1 MSTSQALVKDLEG
14 EVSVTRNG
22 EVVNIKV
29 GDYLLPGDQVV
40 TGDSGRLGL
49 EFPGIEGQEPAAG
62 VMTPNGKIVLGEQD
76 SPNGPQML
84 VLEETEC
91 FEFTTE
97 LTEMSSVAQDTGASG
112 LFGGLAG
119 SGGGLLTSALGALA
133 TGLFVGGSSDNDN
146 KDADIPAPS
155 NDGGFGVSGGES
167 LPAALAP
174 VVGEDTPV
182 GEVTGQVVNAINDMS
197 AGFPPITKPITDAA
211 GIDTTGAVSN
221 GSSGNTTSGPTG
233 SANSGPVG
241 QVLNPINESPLGVV
255 TQPVTDAIVGQIP
268 EGTSSGADTVP
279 GSSSDQSPADLGPDN
294 IIQAVQETVA
304 GLQEGPGSA
313 TPEGTVQNLLEAIKQ
328 DLTEVASAGETNPIS
343 TLVDTVVEGAV
354 GGINQT
360 PLGEPLSPLTEPAQ
374 SLTDT
379 FDSFDLNSL
388 INTAGGEGLVTTV
401 VDTVGEVIEPV
412 TAQVEP
418 LATVVDT
425 LHNTAVTVDSVL
437 AETLGSVE
445 NLLGGADI
453 LGAGAGGLSPDS
465 LSPDSLSPE
474 SLSLDAIPQT
484 LEEAT
489 GGLLGT
495 VESLT
500 AQLQSGGVE
509 DPTGGLLDTVVSTIS
524 STAADSSSSDLSSA
538 LSKVLGGLG

>member
-29 GDYLLPGDQVV
+29 GDYLLPGDEVV

-49 EFPGIEGQEPAAG
+49 EFPGIMGQEPAAG

-84 VLEETEC
+84 VMEETEC

-97 LTEMSSVAQDTGASG
+97 LTEMSSVAQDTGAAG

-119 SGGGLLTSALGALA
+119 SGGLLTSAIGALA
-133 TGLFVGGSSDNDN
+133 TGLFVGGSSDDNDN
-146 KDADIPAPS
+146 KDPDIPAPS

-174 VVGEDTPV
+174 VVAEDSPVGEAVTAAVGPSTPV
-182 GEVTGQVVNAINDMS
+182 GQALAPAATPLADVINEVVNTVN
-197 AGFPPITKPITDAA
+197 
-211 GIDTTGAVSN
+211 N
-221 GSSGNTTSGPTG
+221 
-233 SANSGPVG
+233 
-241 QVLNPINESPLGVV
+241 SPLGVV
-255 TQPVTDAIVGQIP
+255 TKPVTDVALGLIP
-268 EGTSSGADTVP
+268 AVLGGSTGGSAGGSDTDTSTIP
-279 GSSSDQSPADLGPDN
+279 GSNSGSNSGSN
-294 IIQAVQETVA
+294 
-304 GLQEGPGSA
+304 PGSNA
-313 TPEGTVQNLLEAIKQ
+313 GGAPSAEA
-328 DLTEVASAGETNPIS
+328 GPIS
-343 TLVDTVVEGAV
+343 TVVDTVVEGAV

-360 PLGEPLSPLTEPAQ
+360 PLGEPLSPVTTTVQTLA
-374 SLTDT
+374 DT
-379 FDSFDLNSL
+379 FDLNSL
-388 INTAGGEGLVTTV
+388 INIGNEIGSGEGLVTTV
-401 VDTVGEVIEPV
+401 VDTVGDVIEPV

-425 LHNTAVTVDSVL
+425 LHDTAVTVDSLL
-437 AETLGSVE
+437 ADTLGAVE
-445 NLLGGADI
+445 GVFGGADI

-465 LSPDSLSPE
+465 LSLE
-474 SLSLDAIPQT
+474 SLSLESIPQT

-524 STAADSSSSDLSSA
+524 STAADPGSSDLSSA